1 MHDETSSYNVCC
13 SMPLV
18 MQVGD
23 NVSKYSPLMFLLHR
37 PTLMMNNEPLDNQ
50 LALSFT
56 TADMFSI
63 RETIHRQNFS
73 LISLLHCQKS
83 LPPAPGHIL
92 FVPLFRAT
100 DTQAKASRISSK
112 LGLSKTA

>member
-37 PTLMMNNEPLDNQ
+37 PTLMMRAHNEPLDNQ
-50 LALSFT
+50 LALT
-56 TADMFSI
+56 TVDMFSVHMRLYI
-63 RETIHRQNFS
+63 DRTS
-73 LISLLHCQKS
+73 
-83 LPPAPGHIL
+83 P
-92 FVPLFRAT
+92 
-100 DTQAKASRISSK
+100 
-112 LGLSKTA
+112 